1 MKYFVEGVKMP
12 LNVIE
17 RGRASNLKFS
27 SKYEVDE
34 HNFVQKN
41 VCFSMLASSPRTPE
55 LNSRGKRKWTR

>member
-1 MKYFVEGVKMP
+1 MP

-27 SKYEVDE
+27 SKHEVDE